1 VTWFLEDSD
10 VLRTD
15 KERIVARLA
24 EELSAAETLIVA
36 DYRGLTNKQ
45 LEALRDELLNH
56 GARFRIVKN
65 TLTRRA
71 AEQAG
76 AESLLVMLEGPTAIA
91 FIETGGDPAAVAKAL
106 AATAKQTNVLSL
118 RGGVLEG
125 KTLTGEQVDR
135 LATLPP
141 MDVLRGQLV
150 GAIIAPV
157 TQLLALVSAPLQN
170 LHGLIDA
177 RIKQLEEQGEVVEPA
192 AEADTEEAPAA
203 EAAAEPTEAE
213 EAPASE
219 AAEADEPVAEAAVE
233 PTEAEATPAEPAEE
247 GDTAVEEVA
256 AAETPEASAEASAEE
271 PAAEVTI
278 EDEEEEQ

>member
-1 VTWFLEDSD
+1 

-24 EELSAAETLIVA
+24 QELSAAETLIVA

-45 LEALRDELLNH
+45 LEALRDKLLES

-76 AESLLVMLEGPTAIA
+76 AEALLVMLDGPTAIA
-91 FIETGGDPAAVAKAL
+91 FIESGGDPAAVAKAL
-106 AATAKQTNVLSL
+106 AATARETNVLTL
-118 RGGVLEG
+118 RGGLLEG
-125 KTLTGEQVDR
+125 KTLSGADVDR

-141 MDVLRGQLV
+141 VDVLRGQLV

-157 TQLLALVSAPLQN
+157 THLLGLVAAPLRD

-177 RIKQLEEQGEVVEPA
+177 RIEQLGGTS
-192 AEADTEEAPAA
+192 ADAEAPAA
-203 EAAAEPTEAE
+203 DETSAGTTEATAEPSTE
-213 EAPASE
+213 
-219 AAEADEPVAEAAVE
+219 
-233 PTEAEATPAEPAEE
+233 TEKTNL
-247 GDTAVEEVA
+247 GDS
-256 AAETPEASAEASAEE
+256 ASAESPVNEE
-271 PAAEVTI
+271 
-278 EDEEEEQ
+278 D